1 VLVHHAER
9 VLVYP
14 NLGQPLRKSS
24 DKAATFFVVAEAA
37 AGTAPKATTE
47 VVQDGRTVAKAP
59 ASLPAPGSSDA
70 SSTGFNCRSSSYRRA
85 VR

>member
-1 VLVHHAER
+1 
-9 VLVYP
+9 
-14 NLGQPLRKSS
+14 LRKSS

-59 ASLPAPGSSDA
+59 ASLPAPGSS
-70 SSTGFNCRSSSYRRA
+70 GRIEHVFQLPLEQLPPGR
-85 VR
+85 